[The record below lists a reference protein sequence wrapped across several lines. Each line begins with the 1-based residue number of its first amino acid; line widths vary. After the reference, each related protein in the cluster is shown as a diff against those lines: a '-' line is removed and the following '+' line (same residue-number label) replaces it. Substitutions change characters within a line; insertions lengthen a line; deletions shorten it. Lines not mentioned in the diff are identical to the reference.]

1 MTANSTLR
9 LIGSMSLLC
18 LMLAPAHAADAKT
31 FGNSDFSL
39 EIGNRFWIG
48 QMSYDNKIIDN
59 KDGLTASRLR
69 WSEVNTLS
77 NETTF
82 RITHKKSGAFLKG
95 YGGFG
100 ANYGGSLDD
109 EDYVYDYPTPEGPF
123 TGTFFDTYSR
133 GDGDTSF
140 YGAVDLG
147 VAVPLPQQWPL
158 QLSGFLGGFA
168 QKQSLLSKGIR
179 CNADDAQNLLCGPP
193 GTVLSPFS
201 QKTIGFDTTMYGARA
216 GLEAMLEITDRLSW
230 RNEAAYIFA
239 GSFKLEDSH
248 YLRTEPTPPGEEGFD
263 GIGPTPN
270 IIHDGHGLDGFQL
283 ETELSWA
290 VTEKFSLNAGARYW
304 RFNSGE
310 ADTVFGAQLP
320 HDQQERGLQHSENK
334 IDQYGVMVG
343 VSYKF

>member
-9 LIGSMSLLC
+9 LISSMSLLS

-31 FGNSDFSL
+31 LGNSDFSL

-48 QMSYDNKIIDN
+48 QMSYDNKLFTNDT
-59 KDGLTASRLR
+59 GLMDSRLR
-69 WSEVNTLS
+69 WSDVNTLS

-82 RITHKKSGAFLKG
+82 RITHEKSGAFLKG
-95 YGGFG
+95 YGGLG
-100 ANYGGSLDD
+100 ANYDGSLDD
-109 EDYVYDYPTPEGPF
+109 EDYAYNVDTDYGPF
-123 TGTFFDTYSR
+123 SGKFLDTYAR
-133 GDGDTSF
+133 GDKDSSL

-158 QLSGFLGGFA
+158 HLSGFVGGFA
-168 QKQSLLSKGIR
+168 QKQSLLSKGVR

-193 GTVLSPFS
+193 GTVVAPFD
-201 QKTIGFDTTMYGARA
+201 QKSIGFETTFYGARV
-216 GLEAMLEITDRLSW
+216 GLEAVFDVTDRLSW
-230 RNEAAYIFA
+230 RNEAAYIFT

-248 YLRTEPTPPGEEGFD
+248 YLRTEEL
-263 GIGPTPN
+263 GPTPN
-270 IIHDGHGLDGFQL
+270 FVDEGNGLDGYQL

-290 VTEKFSLNAGARYW
+290 LTEKFSLNAGARYW

-310 ADTVFGAQLP
+310 ADTVVGPQLP

-334 IDQYGVMVG
+334 IDQYGVTVG